1 MVDGHADPVD
11 TTHQGWLDDATM
23 AVVAHGLLGS
33 MSLVLGHT
41 ALVRERWDDLPAEQR
56 DAALRTVLSQATFVA
71 EVLKDLARG
80 LPPDVD
86 DVLGGGRRIA
96 DR

>member
-1 MVDGHADPVD
+1 MD
-11 TTHQGWLDDATM
+11 TTQEGWLDDATM

-41 ALVRERWDDLPAEQR
+41 ALVRERWDDLSADHR
-56 DAALRTVLSQATFVA
+56 DAALRTVVNQATFVV

-86 DVLGGGRRIA
+86 DVLRGGRRTA
-96 DR
+96 

>member
-1 MVDGHADPVD
+1 MTHGHADGVD
-11 TTHQGWLDDATM
+11 AAQEAWLDDATM

-41 ALVRERWDDLPAEQR
+41 ALLRERWDDLPMEQR
-56 DAALRTVLSQATFVA
+56 DAALRTVQSQATFVV

-86 DVLGGGRRIA
+86 DVLRGGRRTA
-96 DR
+96 